1 MKLLRWG
8 IALGSC
14 VAAMLWVSPA
24 LAATQQASL
33 GDVARQVREQK
44 KAAPKAKQVWTND
57 SLPASPQ
64 AAVSVVGSAVEAPA
78 ATPALAGPA
87 GAAEAE
93 GKEKEREGAE
103 AEVRQEKEH
112 LARAKQE
119 LELLQRDFDLQRQQY
134 YSSPQY
140 QSDSAGK
147 ARLDGL
153 TAQIEAKRQQVQQA
167 EQKIADLE
175 QKLKGL
181 DHTLGPRKEGPPTPD
196 QQREAWAAR
205 IRALRDD
212 LQRVEAEIERMRT
225 DAASRGLTLYGVT
238 AGGSMTAD
246 RLQQL
251 ESQRLELERRIAEM
265 EEAARRAA
273 VPMSWVR

>member
-1 MKLLRWG
+1 MKAIR
-8 IALGSC
+8 LGWVLGASA
-14 VAAMLWVSPA
+14 VAIFWVCSTLTA
-24 LAATQQASL
+24 QHAASL

-64 AAVSVVGSAVEAPA
+64 AAVSVVGSVAEAPA
-78 ATPALAGPA
+78 ATPASAGPA
-87 GAAEAE
+87 GATEAE
-93 GKEKEREGAE
+93 EKEQEGTE

-140 QSDSAGK
+140 QADSAGK
-147 ARLDGL
+147 ARLDDL
-153 TAQIEAKRQQVQQA
+153 TAQIEAKRQQAQQA
-167 EQKIADLE
+167 EQKIAELE
-175 QKLKGL
+175 EKLKSLG
-181 DHTLGPRKEGPPTPD
+181 HTLGPRKEAPPTPD

-205 IRALRDD
+205 IRGLRDD
-212 LQRVEAEIERMRT
+212 LQRVAAEIERMRT

-238 AGGSMTAD
+238 TGGSMTAD

-251 ESQRLELERRIAEM
+251 ESRRLELERRIAEM
-265 EEAARRAA
+265 EEAARRAGI
-273 VPMSWVR
+273 PMSWVR